1 MPYIGRR
8 EDQSIYGLWSVRQ
21 WDGQEYLPEAH
32 ADVVAA
38 RAAAQPPTPTKEQR
52 LQQLGFTVDDLK
64 QMLGLE

>member
-21 WDGQEYLPEAH
+21 WDGQEFLAENH

-38 RAAAQPPTPTKEQR
+38 RAAAQPPERTREQK
-52 LQQLGFTVDDLK
+52 LASLGLSIDDLK
-64 QMLGLE
+64 EMLGLT